1 MLKSLNNYRLLDYQ
15 MSTKVLNQQVGG
27 LVNYSDLLSTS
38 IADSSYNL
46 LHNYTY
52 RSGTAMDFVYLR
64 YNGTLWI
71 PASTSDLGVLQ
82 YVNVKYFNNI
92 PINSDNH
99 IDLRCNSNSVYIF
112 CYTHRFVNNKTNKAL
127 NVRVQLKFTDGTS
140 VTVNNPIVYYKVNSS
155 LTTSISMI
163 NIYDHL
169 YTKIWNKYH
178 IYLSEGSNLD
188 QITFL
193 ILRVNLSGY
202 VSDPVDN
209 TLYFKENIDK
219 QTSASTEPVL
229 PLKTYTTYSKIP
241 YNGAITSSSI
251 MIGQGVAGGSYT
263 ANIDN
268 NKMMYQTAFL
278 IKVATYCEN
287 TDEAGPIQINTINNT
302 YIQRNDGTS
311 NTRVFY
317 MPPLYRNLG
326 CNYSWLP
333 MCYPVDKTDKMRMYG
348 GFAVEGSYAELET
361 FAGIANTE
369 IINNNGSYSVS
380 DKNTCRNLY
389 TIDSSGCNRT
399 YTPYSDNSTA
409 SSNIFQLQQSKYA
422 IYLSFSESSDVPAE
436 TPWPIQR
443 NFLSPGTSKLKGFNY
458 NWNQGKFI
466 FYENTTIMLFINYTI
481 TSSTEDNY
489 IDTTVQITFE
499 PMSGSDYSTTVPT
512 FAENLTVNMD
522 IVRYIDFGYTSSN
535 LNLTSDDLFM
545 MGKLTNVTPSI
556 PYVGFINV
564 INNANA
570 KIHFNNIKLLM
581 LAIQT

>member
-1 MLKSLNNYRLLDYQ
+1 MLRHLDNYR
-15 MSTKVLNQQVGG
+15 MSTKVLNQQGG
-27 LVNYSDLLSTS
+27 GVINYSDLWSTP

-64 YNGTLWI
+64 YNGTLWV
-71 PASTSDLGVLQ
+71 PATTSDLGVLQ
-82 YVNVKYFNNI
+82 YANVKYFNNI
-92 PINSDNH
+92 PINSSNN
-99 IDLRCNSNSVYIF
+99 IDLRCSSNSVYIF
-112 CYTHRFVNNKTNKAL
+112 CYTHRFVNNKTNRAL
-127 NVRVQLKFTDGTS
+127 NVRIQLKFTDNST
-140 VTVNNPIVYYKVNSS
+140 VTVNNPIVYRKTSAA

-163 NIYDHL
+163 KIFDNLH
-169 YTKIWNKYH
+169 TKIWNKYH
-178 IYLSEGSNLD
+178 IHLSEGCNLD
-188 QITFL
+188 QITFFM
-193 ILRVNLSGY
+193 LRVNLSGY
-202 VSDPVDN
+202 VTDPTD

-219 QTSASTEPVL
+219 QTSASTKPVMS
-229 PLKTYTTYSKIP
+229 LKTYITNSKIP

-251 MIGQGVAGGSYT
+251 IIGQGVTGGSYT
-263 ANIDN
+263 ANIGN
-268 NKMMYQTAFL
+268 TKMMYQTAFL
-278 IKVATYCEN
+278 IKVAAYCEN
-287 TDEAGPIQINTINNT
+287 TDEAGIIQVDTVNDP

-311 NTRVFY
+311 NTKVFY
-317 MPPLYRNLG
+317 MPPMYRNLG

-333 MCYPVDKTDKMRMYG
+333 MCYPVDKVDKMRMFG
-348 GFAVEGSYAELET
+348 GFAVEGSYVEIST

-389 TIDSSGCNRT
+389 TIDSSGCNRI

-409 SSNIFQLQQSKYA
+409 SSNIFQLQQSA
-422 IYLSFSESSDVPAE
+422 NACYLSFNEKSDVPAE
-436 TPWPIQR
+436 TPWPIQN
-443 NFLSPGTSKLKGFNY
+443 NFLSPSASKIKGFTY
-458 NWNQGKFI
+458 GWSHGKFT
-466 FYENTTIMLFINYTI
+466 FYKNTTIMLFINYTI
-481 TSSTEDNY
+481 TSSSEDNY

-499 PMSGSDYSTTVPT
+499 PVSGSDYSTTVPT
-512 FAENLTVNMD
+512 FAKNLTVNMD

-535 LNLTSDDLFM
+535 LNLTSDDFFM

-570 KIHFNNIKLLM
+570 KIHFDNIKLLL